1 MINISTIVRFYLIC
15 IEQFDPFWKEDG
27 QPFYKYQQTDKSPL
41 HSNID
46 HKKRTR
52 NMVLEIQIMTS
63 YMNRHVD
70 VICLLMG
77 SRPFYENRIFILNA
91 DHTLCNTISPKNTAY
106 IFVMYIYLSFCRSQS
121 CRSFRDNTVLSYNR
135 SVC

>member
-1 MINISTIVRFYLIC
+1 MIKISTIVRFYLVC
-15 IEQFDPFWKEDG
+15 IDQFDPFWKEDD

-52 NMVLEIQIMTS
+52 NIVLEIQIMTS

-77 SRPFYENRIFILNA
+77 SRPFSYENRIFILNA
-91 DHTLCNTISPKNTAY
+91 DHTLCVTQYLKKILL
-106 IFVMYIYLSFCRSQS
+106 IFL
-121 CRSFRDNTVLSYNR
+121 
-135 SVC
+135 

>member
-1 MINISTIVRFYLIC
+1 MIKISTIVRFYLIC

-63 YMNRHVD
+63 YMNRHDMPVNG
-70 VICLLMG
+70 IPTLLWK
-77 SRPFYENRIFILNA
+77 SDIHLERRS
-91 DHTLCNTISPKNTAY
+91 HTMCNTISPKNTAH